1 MRLGVHLTEK
11 KQDMNPLLV
20 TLFQNATLLLAMM
33 VVFDLVTSRKAVPGE
48 WRHQVFTGVIL
59 GGLTIGLMLAS
70 FRLETGIIFDTR
82 SVLLSLSGL
91 FFGPITTVTA
101 MAMAAASRFWQGGT
115 GVWAGI
121 WVILTTG
128 GMGIL
133 WRHYR
138 QERLADIS
146 LRELYGFGMV
156 VHLVMLALM
165 LTLPRADAWRV
176 LSAISLPV
184 LLVYPLATVV
194 LGWLLAGR
202 LQREK
207 TLEAMAASEAR
218 YRSLFEATNVGKSVT
233 LPTGEIH
240 VNRAFCDMLGYD
252 PEELRGKNW
261 QELTPAE
268 DVPESERCIAS
279 LLDGREDSTRFEK
292 RYIRK
297 DGGIVWADVS
307 VTLIRDSR
315 TQPIHFITTVVDIT
329 ERKQHEAQ
337 IEHLNRVLRA
347 IRDVNQLIIHEEDP
361 ESLLARSCEILVST
375 RGYRSVWAVLDS
387 EDGAAQTVAE
397 SGIGDDFAPVREAIA
412 QGDWPDCCW
421 QARERP
427 DGIAPIHD
435 TDRNCKDCTLA
446 HTCRDTAALAG
457 ALRHGRR
464 DYGSLVV
471 ALPAGL
477 ADDPEEQSLFRELVD
492 DVAYA
497 LRSMDLA
504 RKRKKAE
511 EALRS
516 SEEHFRLVVENAPD
530 AIFVQTEYLFTY
542 LNPAAVRCFGAE
554 SADQLLGQPVM
565 DRFEPRF
572 HDLVRERIRQ
582 LNDEKTAVPMLKQT
596 YLKMDGSP
604 FHVEVAAVPIHW
616 QGQDGALV
624 FFRDVTERE
633 ALEEQFRQAQ
643 KLVSVGRLAGGVA
656 HDFNNILTTIMGT
669 AEFML
674 GDVPAD
680 DPLRDDIQEIKA
692 AGERATSL
700 TRQLLAFSRKQVLQL
715 EVINLNDTIQN
726 MTKMLRRMIPE
737 DIEVQTALAEDLDQ
751 VEADEG
757 QIEQVI
763 MNLAINA
770 RDAMPAGGRMSIETA
785 NVDLDETYAQ
795 SHVSVRPGSFVM
807 LSVSDTG
814 MGMSKEVQEQVF
826 EPFFTTKDQGKGT
839 GLGLSTVY
847 GIVKQSNGS
856 IWVYSEPDKGTTI
869 KIYLPRVETS
879 RPQAMSREKDV
890 PDLTG
895 TETVLVVEDDAQVR
909 SLAVKSLKGYGYT
922 VLTAGNG
929 AEALKVAGQ
938 SPDPIHLVL
947 TDVIMPGMNG
957 QEMAEQLKAARPEMQ
972 VLYMSGYTDNAI
984 VHHGVLDPGVAF
996 IGKPFTPA
1004 ALGRKVREVLDS

>member
-1 MRLGVHLTEK
+1 E
-11 KQDMNPLLV
+11 
-20 TLFQNATLLLAMM
+20 
-33 VVFDLVTSRKAVPGE
+33 
-48 WRHQVFTGVIL
+48 
-59 GGLTIGLMLAS
+59 
-70 FRLETGIIFDTR
+70 
-82 SVLLSLSGL
+82 
-91 FFGPITTVTA
+91 
-101 MAMAAASRFWQGGT
+101 AA
-115 GVWAGI
+115 
-121 WVILTTG
+121 
-128 GMGIL
+128 
-133 WRHYR
+133 
-138 QERLADIS
+138 
-146 LRELYGFGMV
+146 
-156 VHLVMLALM
+156 
-165 LTLPRADAWRV
+165 
-176 LSAISLPV
+176 
-184 LLVYPLATVV
+184 
-194 LGWLLAGR
+194 
-202 LQREK
+202 
-207 TLEAMAASEAR
+207 
-218 YRSLFEATNVGKSVT
+218 NVGKSVT
-233 LPTGEIH
+233 LPSGEIH
-240 VNRAFCDMLGYD
+240 VNQAFCDMLGYD
-252 PEELRGKNW
+252 PEELREKNW
-261 QELTPAE
+261 QDLTLAE
-268 DVPESERCIAS
+268 DVPETERCIAP
-279 LLDGREDSTRFEK
+279 LLGGREDSTRFEK
-292 RYIRK
+292 RYVRT

-315 TQPIHFITTVVDIT
+315 NQPFHFITTVVDIT

-347 IRDVNQLIIHEEDP
+347 IRDVNQLITHEEDP
-361 ESLLARSCEILVST
+361 ESLLARSCEILIST
-375 RGYRSVWAVLDS
+375 RGYRSAWAILNS
-387 EDGAAQTVAE
+387 EDGVAQTVAE
-397 SGIGDDFAPVREAIA
+397 SGIGDDFAPVREAIVR
-412 QGDWPDCCW
+412 GDWPDCCR

-427 DGIAPIHD
+427 GSIAPIHD
-435 TDRNCKDCTLA
+435 TDCNCKDCSLA
-446 HTCRDTAALAG
+446 HTYRDTAALAG
-457 ALRHGRR
+457 ALRHGGR

-477 ADDPEEQSLFRELVD
+477 ADDPEEQSLFRELVG

-497 LRSMDLA
+497 LHSMDLA

-530 AIFVQTEYLFTY
+530 AIFVQTQFLFAY
-542 LNPAAVRCFGAE
+542 INPAAVQSFGAE
-554 SADQLLGQPVM
+554 SADQLLGLPVL
-565 DRFEPRF
+565 DRFEPRY
-572 HDLVRERIRQ
+572 HDLERERIRQ
-582 LNDEKTAVPMLKQT
+582 LNEEKTAAPMLKQV

-624 FFRDVTERE
+624 FFRDITERE
-633 ALEEQFRQAQ
+633 SLEAQLRRAQ
-643 KLVSVGRLAGGVA
+643 KLETVGRLAGGVA

-669 AEFML
+669 AGLML

-680 DPLRDDIQEIKA
+680 DPLRKDIQEIQT
-692 AGERATSL
+692 AGERAASL
-700 TRQLLAFSRKQVLQL
+700 TRQLLAFSRKQVLQP
-715 EVINLNDTIQN
+715 EVINLNDTIQS

-785 NVDLDETYAQ
+785 NADLDETYAR
-795 SHVSVRPGSFVM
+795 SHASVSPGSFVK

-814 MGMSKEVQEQVF
+814 IGMSKEVQEQVF
-826 EPFFTTKDQGKGT
+826 EPFFTTKDKGKGT

-879 RPQAMSREKDV
+879 RPEARPSEKDV

-895 TETVLVVEDDAQVR
+895 AETVLVVEDDAQVR
-909 SLAVKSLKGYGYT
+909 SLAVKALKGYGYT
-922 VLTAGNG
+922 VLTAENS
-929 AEALKVAGQ
+929 AEALKVAT
-938 SPDPIHLVL
+938 DYTNHIHLVL

-957 QEMAEQLKAARPEMQ
+957 KEMAEQLKAARPEMM

-996 IGKPFTPA
+996 IGKPFTLA